1 MSKELILKVLG
12 DPLFDDDIVA
22 VHLFGVSTVSRTM
35 RGAGVRVDAYL
46 VPVPGQLIGNQS
58 IRKKMLAMDLL
69 IYVRYVR
76 IDGIV
81 QGGRVFSYLNPG
93 CPRRF
98 FFLFFLF
105 LLLGKWI
112 LVLVEDT
119 FDLFLIITKFHP

>member
-35 RGAGVRVDAYL
+35 RGAGVRVEAYL

-69 IYVRYVR
+69 IYVGYVR

-81 QGGRVFSYLNPG
+81 
-93 CPRRF
+93 
-98 FFLFFLF
+98 
-105 LLLGKWI
+105 
-112 LVLVEDT
+112 
-119 FDLFLIITKFHP
+119 